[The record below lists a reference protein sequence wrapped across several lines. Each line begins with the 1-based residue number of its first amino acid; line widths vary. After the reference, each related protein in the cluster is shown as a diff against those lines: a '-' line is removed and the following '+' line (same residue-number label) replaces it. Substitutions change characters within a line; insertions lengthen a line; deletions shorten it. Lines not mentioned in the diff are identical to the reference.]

1 MKPLLAIGI
10 IFLFADCC
18 AVTAQPDYGKYENT
32 DLIYPG
38 KHLSFYVMAGV
49 GHRAKVSPG
58 YPAYQAGAVPQ
69 IAFEFGFEQHYSIS
83 KRFSLNGGLHAVGA
97 VRNFQYRIPGT
108 EFNPPFDSEVFSNKG
123 VSQEVYFLVKVPVS
137 GEFRWRHRGNSFLTT
152 NAGLSLV
159 YSFLN
164 EETEAHF
171 TQLNNGQLVQYL
183 YLDLIPNNNRRPWLN
198 YHAGIG
204 YGRILK
210 NRNILNI
217 NLLLN
222 LSFTKFVSGIY
233 RFTIPGKPVV
243 EGAYSFRG
251 SYTGIGVNYTL
262 TKARKKMRL
271 LNKVKR
277 RD

>member
-1 MKPLLAIGI
+1 MKPMLAIGI
-10 IFLFADCC
+10 IFLFANCC
-18 AVTAQPDYGKYENT
+18 AVMAQPDNGQYENT

-38 KHLSFYVMAGV
+38 KHLSFYAMTGISQ
-49 GHRAKVSPG
+49 RANVSPG
-58 YPAYQAGAVPQ
+58 FPAYQVGGVPQ
-69 IAFEFGFEQHYSIS
+69 ITFEFGFEQHYSIS
-83 KRFSLNGGLHAVGA
+83 KKFSLSGGLHTAVA
-97 VRNFQYRIPGT
+97 VRNFQYRIPGS

-123 VSQEVYFLVKVPVS
+123 VSQEVYFLLKVPVS
-137 GEFRWRHRGNSFLTT
+137 GEFRWRYSGNSFLTT
-152 NAGLSLV
+152 RAGLSLV
-159 YSFLN
+159 YNVLN

-171 TQLNNGQLVQYL
+171 TQLNNGQMVQYL

-210 NRNILNI
+210 NRNILNV

-233 RFTIPGKPVV
+233 RFTVPGKPVV